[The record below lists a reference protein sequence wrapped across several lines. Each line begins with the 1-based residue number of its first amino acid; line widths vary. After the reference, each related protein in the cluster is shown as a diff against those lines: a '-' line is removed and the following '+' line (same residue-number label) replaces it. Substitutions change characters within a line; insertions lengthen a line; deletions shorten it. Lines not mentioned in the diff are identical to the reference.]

1 MTNQEFKFNIMAAL
15 RARNEFTEILYNHEV
30 RTRCPFC
37 GDSQKNFRTG
47 HLYLRINPNDN
58 LPIVY
63 NCFKCPAQGVLK
75 YDDLELLGIC
85 GDEYKMGL
93 THLNKTSDRVSSQD
107 SIIKDIAFEYE
118 NIVRLNTHKLYYI
131 ENRLGVPITP
141 ETVKGMK
148 VVTSLYDFLQQNKID
163 TLMCKPGMADMLE
176 KHYIGFLSNNNSH
189 ILFRAL
195 TDDFDIRWY
204 KYPITHASVGQRLF
218 YSMESTVD
226 LYTEDEIII
235 NLAEGVMDT
244 ISICH
249 NLDFYQRDNVLNIS
263 VCGKHYTSILK
274 YLFGMGFVGTNI
286 TVNIFADRDGTTD
299 TSIEYY
305 KKIFKDYSYF
315 VRRINVYYNL
325 ASKDCGVPK
334 SKIALEKHVI

>member
-1 MTNQEFKFNIMAAL
+1 
-15 RARNEFTEILYNHEV
+15 
-30 RTRCPFC
+30 
-37 GDSQKNFRTG
+37 
-47 HLYLRINPNDN
+47 
-58 LPIVY
+58 
-63 NCFKCPAQGVLK
+63 
-75 YDDLELLGIC
+75 
-85 GDEYKMGL
+85 
-93 THLNKTSDRVSSQD
+93 
-107 SIIKDIAFEYE
+107 
-118 NIVRLNTHKLYYI
+118 
-131 ENRLGVPITP
+131 
-141 ETVKGMK
+141 
-148 VVTSLYDFLQQNKID
+148 
-163 TLMCKPGMADMLE
+163 
-176 KHYIGFLSNNNSH
+176 
-189 ILFRAL
+189 
-195 TDDFDIRWY
+195 
-204 KYPITHASVGQRLF
+204 
-218 YSMESTVD
+218 MESTVD

-305 KKIFKDYSYF
+305 KKIFKDYAYF